1 MENLPSEVLNQVSKL
16 SVSDL
21 AQLIIEYHPNM
32 NRSIAYVWAS
42 RLKQRY
48 LTPKFQT

>member
-1 MENLPSEVLNQVSKL
+1 MENLPNEVISQVSKL

-42 RLKQRY
+42 RLKKRS
-48 LTPKFQT
+48 LITSK

>member
-1 MENLPSEVLNQVSKL
+1 MEQLPIEVTQQVPKL

-42 RLKQRY
+42 RLKKRS
-48 LTPKFQT
+48 LITSK

>member
-1 MENLPSEVLNQVSKL
+1 MEQLPITITSQVSKL

-21 AQLIIEYHPNM
+21 AQLILAEYPNI

-42 RLKQRY
+42 RLKKRY
-48 LTPKFQT
+48 LTS

>member
-1 MENLPSEVLNQVSKL
+1 MENLPNEVTQQVAKL

-42 RLKQRY
+42 RLKKRSIINNNQ
-48 LTPKFQT
+48 